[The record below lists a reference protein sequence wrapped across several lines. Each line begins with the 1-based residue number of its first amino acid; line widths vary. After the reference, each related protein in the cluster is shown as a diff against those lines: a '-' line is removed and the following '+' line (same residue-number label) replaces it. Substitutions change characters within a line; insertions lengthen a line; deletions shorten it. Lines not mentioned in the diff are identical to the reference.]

1 MAKRVKRQ
9 QNASKWTNEQWQKDE
24 QQKQKTGIRN
34 ERLIGFVLRRQRP
47 YLCSN
52 IHSNRHVNV
61 CVCVCMDIR
70 ASALV
75 YNVTSWCVSV
85 YRSVD
90 TIWRKIIF
98 LSLRFVHRGTAFS
111 LCYKVYDVLKHHC
124 IGTEAS
130 HPANAIQPMFN
141 VFFSLS
147 IRISCSRDL
156 KLKKDCVC
164 VREREKQ
171 RMRLYK
177 CKYIKSVH

>member
-1 MAKRVKRQ
+1 MNEWAMTKRRTTKTKNGHSKRKINWICFAKTKAVFMLEHSLKSPCKR
-9 QNASKWTNEQWQKDE
+9 
-24 QQKQKTGIRN
+24 
-34 ERLIGFVLRRQRP
+34 
-47 YLCSN
+47 
-52 IHSNRHVNV
+52 
-61 CVCVCMDIR
+61 VCVCMDIR